1 MMQKAL
7 WGTFFILH
15 HKNAS
20 QIETHFWPLQYRIM
34 ANGSNFLHFSTE
46 NIKLILKSGEK
57 VCTKR

>member
-20 QIETHFWPLQYRIM
+20 QIETHFWPIQYRIM
-34 ANGSNFLHFSTE
+34 ANSPIFALFN
-46 NIKLILKSGEK
+46 GEY
-57 VCTKR
+57 